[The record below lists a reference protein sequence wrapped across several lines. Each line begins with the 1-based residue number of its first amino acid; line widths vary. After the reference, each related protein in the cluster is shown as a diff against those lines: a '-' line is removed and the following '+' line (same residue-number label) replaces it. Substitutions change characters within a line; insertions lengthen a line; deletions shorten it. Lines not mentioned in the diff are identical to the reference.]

1 MTGRRLA
8 VLLGTPVVAGLA
20 VLGSWRTTSSGP
32 DVPTETVRSARF
44 ARVVRAE
51 GTLRA
56 VQATPLT
63 IPPDLVGSFKISWV
77 AEEGTR
83 VKEGDAVFRFD
94 PTDFENEVLDGR
106 ADQSSADRRIEK
118 ARAQGD
124 ATTRN
129 LELDAA
135 LAEREYENARTF
147 QSKDAEIYSRFD
159 IISSEIDASLA
170 QRKKEHAE
178 SVKGTR
184 SGLART
190 ELEILGIDRHKADL
204 KVGRAEKGL
213 RSMEMRAPHAGV
225 LKLERSWRGVPPR
238 VGDSA
243 WPGQKLAEI
252 PNLATLEAEVFV
264 LEADAGGVAAGQKA
278 TVGVEGRP
286 GRPLPGAVKTVDAV
300 AKPRFRGVP
309 VQYFSA
315 VLSLERTD
323 EATMKPGQR
332 VQAVISVVDTPDAVT
347 VPRQAVLERDG
358 RKLVYRRASWGR
370 FEAVEVTLGP
380 AALGRVVVDKGLADG
395 DVVALADP
403 TRGTAGATPTPRR
416 APSVAGAP

>member
-1 MTGRRLA
+1 VTRRRAA
-8 VLLGTPVVAGLA
+8 VLAGLSVAA
-20 VLGSWRTTSSGP
+20 VTTGLGAWRVVSNQP
-32 DVPTETVRSARF
+32 RVPTETVHKARF

-63 IPPDLVGSFKISWV
+63 IPPDLEGSFKVSWV

-83 VKEGDAVFRFD
+83 VKEGDVVFRFD

-106 ADQSSADRRIEK
+106 ADQSTADLRIGK
-118 ARAQGD
+118 TRAEGE

-129 LELDAA
+129 LERDAA
-135 LAEREYENARTF
+135 LAEREYENALTF

-159 IISSEIDASLA
+159 IISSEIDAALA
-170 QRKKEHAE
+170 QKKKEHAE

-184 SGLART
+184 SGLAKT
-190 ELEILGIDRHKADL
+190 ELEILGIERHKADL
-204 KVGRAEKGL
+204 KVDRAEKGL
-213 RSMEMRAPHAGV
+213 SSMEMRAPHAGV

-238 VGDSA
+238 IGDNA

-252 PNLATLEAEVFV
+252 PNLDALEAEVFV
-264 LEADAGGVAAGQKA
+264 LEADAGGVKSGQKITA
-278 TVGVEGRP
+278 SVEGRP
-286 GRPLPGAVKTVDAV
+286 GTPLSGSVKTVDAV

-315 VLSLERTD
+315 ILSLEHTD

-332 VQAVISVVDTPDAVT
+332 VQAVISVVDVPDALT
-347 VPRQAVLERDG
+347 VPRQAVVERDG
-358 RKLVYRRASWGR
+358 KKLIYRKGAWGR
-370 FEAVEVTLGP
+370 FEPVEVTLGT
-380 AALGRVVVDKGLADG
+380 AALGRVVVEQGLVDG
-395 DVVALADP
+395 DVFALLDP
-403 TRGTAGATPTPRR
+403 TRSTSRPTPTPGRGP
-416 APSVAGAP
+416 AVAGAP